1 MRYRLQRHDGTDC
14 SATMVPIT
22 VLRMVPIQ
30 RYRQQIE
37 IFTPRSFGRIPRHP
51 EDGYMAEDVTESIIH
66 QISEEKLIK
75 RVQISDYIPNT
86 VLEKLN
92 RLFILRPDI
101 SFRVYGGADKKFG
114 YGDDFNG
121 WNLDFL
127 RFVPDVQ
134 NIVIGDFEYKN
145 TGLSILS
152 SLSNLKSLT
161 LDIYDLRDFSFV
173 NTLPSQLEHLHI
185 DADLKSGKP
194 VFDCQ
199 WLLRLKNLQSL
210 FLGKLDKNLEAI
222 VGLSQLRKLELRAVK
237 NKDLSFLKQMLIKD
251 LSILWCDSSKIDLTV
266 LSDFR
271 TLRQLKLFRIS
282 KLDDIS
288 FVSTLTGLEKLEL
301 IWLANI
307 TKIPNLANLN
317 NLAEVCIDTL
327 NKLVDITSL
336 VNAPKLRKVKMLSV
350 KSMTKESVYAVL
362 DNLNVEE
369 LLCFGGKAEI
379 SDIHIN
385 RKNKE

>member
-1 MRYRLQRHDGTDC
+1 MNEFVSNKQHYCLKRNAIEHYPRSKDMFRT
-14 SATMVPIT
+14 
-22 VLRMVPIQ
+22 
-30 RYRQQIE
+30 QIE

-385 RKNKE
+385 RH

>member
-1 MRYRLQRHDGTDC
+1 MNEFVSNKQHYCLKRNAIEHYPRSKDMFRT
-14 SATMVPIT
+14 
-22 VLRMVPIQ
+22 
-30 RYRQQIE
+30 QIE

-173 NTLPSQLEHLHI
+173 ITLPSQLEHLHI

>member
-1 MRYRLQRHDGTDC
+1 M
-14 SATMVPIT
+14 
-22 VLRMVPIQ
+22 
-30 RYRQQIE
+30 
-37 IFTPRSFGRIPRHP
+37 
-51 EDGYMAEDVTESIIH
+51 
-66 QISEEKLIK
+66 
-75 RVQISDYIPNT
+75 
-86 VLEKLN
+86 
-92 RLFILRPDI
+92 
-101 SFRVYGGADKKFG
+101 
-114 YGDDFNG
+114 
-121 WNLDFL
+121 
-127 RFVPDVQ
+127 
-134 NIVIGDFEYKN
+134 
-145 TGLSILS
+145 
-152 SLSNLKSLT
+152 T
-161 LDIYDLRDFSFV
+161 LGIYDLRDFTFV

-317 NLAEVCIDTL
+317 NLAEVYIDTL

-385 RKNKE
+385 RKIKNKYVGNKWINLSEKLIIHRTLSTGHYHVRMS

>member
-1 MRYRLQRHDGTDC
+1 MRLNLPRKGRL
-14 SATMVPIT
+14 ATKHYPRSKDMFRT
-22 VLRMVPIQ
+22 
-30 RYRQQIE
+30 QIE

-101 SFRVYGGADKKFG
+101 SFRVYGGADKKIG

-161 LDIYDLRDFSFV
+161 LDIYDLRGFSFV

-362 DNLNVEE
+362 DYLNVEE